1 VSSSLRVS
9 TVNANLWLQ
18 NYSKCDR
25 LVAADFEDTTVGVDA
40 VVESAMDVIG
50 RYAEEFNR
58 LFQVLLEL

>member
-1 VSSSLRVS
+1 
-9 TVNANLWLQ
+9 LQ